1 MHYNKWATNAHTLKN
16 SNTLE
21 NELIRIDEAEDVSGV
36 ELGEVELGESE
47 LGEVEL
53 GEIELGEV
61 ELGEIELGEV
71 ELGEVELPVGTAD
84 DDGVADPEEI
94 DDCDTD
100 GVAEETVDWEDEGD
114 MLGTPP

>member
-16 SNTLE
+16 INTLE

-36 ELGEVELGESE
+36 
-47 LGEVEL
+47 
-53 GEIELGEV
+53 
-61 ELGEIELGEV
+61 ELGEV

-94 DDCDTD
+94 DDCDTE